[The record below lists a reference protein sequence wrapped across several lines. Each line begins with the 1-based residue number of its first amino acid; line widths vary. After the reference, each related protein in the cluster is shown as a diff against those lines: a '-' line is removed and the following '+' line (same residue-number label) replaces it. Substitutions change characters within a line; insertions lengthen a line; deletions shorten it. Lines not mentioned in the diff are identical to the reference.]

1 MRGAVASGT
10 ASRVNTADQPRR
22 QFSARLEG
30 GAILADSGKRWSLH
44 SGAPVTTRIWGI
56 NGDRPIR
63 LVIEHSSLKI
73 ADRTPAIAEHAAWM
87 GAVVGVWSAPT
98 IDASGLSA
106 DLAVVDDEML
116 PEARRVKALLAGKV
130 PLQASIGVDAPD
142 GEANYVLL
150 TASETINGRA
160 INPADSRLPT
170 YVLRNGKLAEASVLL
185 FGADSS
191 TGPRLGAIDSLE
203 TSMSDR
209 LKTLLAKHGDANA
222 ALVAK
227 RFSEGD
233 DDAAIERHVAHAA
246 ELGAMGTKLSDA
258 ERTISTL
265 TAERDQIKADLAK
278 ATKGNLPG
286 GGEGEEQADAPVTL
300 AAALKQ
306 LYPEHCAA
314 KLTMP
319 QRLADVRKRFPTIAK

>member
-1 MRGAVASGT
+1 MRVCLAPDT
-10 ASRVNTADQPRR
+10 AAIVNPAEHPNPR
-22 QFSARLEG
+22 QFAARLEG
-30 GAILADSGKRWSLH
+30 GAILADGATRWSLH
-44 SGAPVTTRIWGI
+44 SGAPVITRVWGI

-63 LVIEHSSLKI
+63 LVIEHSTLKI
-73 ADRTPAIAEHAAWM
+73 ADRTPAIAEHTEWM
-87 GAVVGVWSAPT
+87 GAVVGVWSAASV
-98 IDASGLSA
+98 DASGLSA
-106 DLAVVDDEML
+106 DLAIVDDETL

-142 GEANYVLL
+142 GEANYVPL
-150 TASETINGRA
+150 TATETINGRA

-233 DDAAIERHVAHAA
+233 DDTTIARHVEHTAELSAVGVKLTAA
-246 ELGAMGTKLSDA
+246 E
-258 ERTISTL
+258 ETIATL
-265 TAERDQIKADLAK
+265 TTERDSLKAELVK
-278 ATKGNLPG
+278 AGKAALPG
-286 GGEGEEQADAPVTL
+286 GGEEVEPTGAPAHMAEAMTRHKAELAGKPMLARLSFLRSTYPTL
-300 AAALKQ
+300 A
-306 LYPEHCAA
+306 
-314 KLTMP
+314 
-319 QRLADVRKRFPTIAK
+319 